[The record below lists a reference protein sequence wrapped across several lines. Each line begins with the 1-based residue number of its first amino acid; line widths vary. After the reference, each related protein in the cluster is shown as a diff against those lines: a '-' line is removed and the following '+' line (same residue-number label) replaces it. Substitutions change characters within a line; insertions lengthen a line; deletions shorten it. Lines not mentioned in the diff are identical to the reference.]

1 MAQQLRFPSPTG
13 PLRVTAEAGKIT
25 RLVWSGFETEE
36 DDALETDEA
45 ETGEDALLANTA
57 EQLEAYFA
65 GRLKAFD
72 LPLAPQGA
80 HFNQAVWKEMQ
91 AIAYGETRTYGEI
104 AAAISED
111 LLPGLHLP
119 GSSNAGHSHAQA
131 VGQACGA
138 NPIPILIPCHRVVAA
153 GGKLGGFSGGRG
165 VETKRWL
172 LIHEGALEREL
183 F

>member
-13 PLRVTAEAGKIT
+13 PLRVTAKAGYVT
-25 RLVWSGFETEE
+25 RLSWCGFETES
-36 DDALETDEA
+36 DDFSE
-45 ETGEDALLANTA
+45 GEDADGGEDELLSQAA
-57 EQLEAYFA
+57 EQLDAYFG
-65 GRLKAFD
+65 GRLKDFD
-72 LPLAPQGA
+72 LPLAPEGGP
-80 HFNQAVWKEMQ
+80 FNQAVWREMQ
-91 AIAYGETRTYGEI
+91 AIGYGETRTYGEI

-111 LLPGLHLP
+111 LLPGLKLT
-119 GSSNAGHSHAQA
+119 GSSKPGHSHAQA

-153 GGKLGGFSGGRG
+153 NGRLGGFSGGRG
-165 VETKRWL
+165 VDTKRWL